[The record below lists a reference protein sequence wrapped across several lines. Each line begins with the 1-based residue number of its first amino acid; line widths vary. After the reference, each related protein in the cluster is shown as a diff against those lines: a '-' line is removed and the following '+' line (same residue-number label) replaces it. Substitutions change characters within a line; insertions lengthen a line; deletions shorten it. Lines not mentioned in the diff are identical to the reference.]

1 MNLCPPCE
9 AEAAEWLS
17 APVLPQER
25 RVYSRA
31 DKTSDL
37 LQLSHDRYASR
48 VRAQLRLIRDHCQR
62 QHTKEASDVLPPS
75 R

>member
-1 MNLCPPCE
+1 MSLCPSCD
-9 AEAAEWLS
+9 AEATEWQS

-31 DKTSDL
+31 DKASDL
-37 LQLSHDRYASR
+37 LQLNHDRYASR

-62 QHTKEASDVLPPS
+62 QHTKEASDDLPPS